1 MYTNAQLDIEGM
13 AGMHNEIDNRH
24 EVIQVVFCS
33 NPQYCEHMAVA
44 IASLLAHNPSRRFKL
59 HVVLSGTGEHE
70 KDCIQQL
77 VEKSG
82 NAVIEFR
89 SFDCNTISDFRIDD
103 HITLDSYVRLFLPEI
118 LGPEVGKLLYLDC
131 DLLVCADIAELWNT
145 DLGNQILGAVPDA
158 FSEDH
163 VSLGFEEHETYF
175 NAGVLLIDL
184 RRWRSSNLTERAVE
198 YIRTN
203 KTVLRHHDQ
212 DAING
217 VLRRNI
223 LPLPLKWNFTPRHA
237 DADPSVLNLTR
248 SEFMAI
254 RRNPGIV
261 HFASGFK
268 PWLPGAEP
276 HYKKRYY
283 RYRALTLWEDHNRQ
297 RESPAEQLSSLARR
311 LKASVKWHFPSL
323 SGLVRRFTGLGDPI
337 FQRKFAQKRSY
348 IG

>member
-1 MYTNAQLDIEGM
+1 
-13 AGMHNEIDNRH
+13 MHNEIDNRH

-212 DAING
+212 DAWHAPASP
-217 VLRRNI
+217 VL
-223 LPLPLKWNFTPRHA
+223 
-237 DADPSVLNLTR
+237 
-248 SEFMAI
+248 
-254 RRNPGIV
+254 V
-261 HFASGFK
+261 HFPARLLQFELWRACQSDIGRCS
-268 PWLPGAEP
+268 AE
-276 HYKKRYY
+276 
-283 RYRALTLWEDHNRQ
+283 A
-297 RESPAEQLSSLARR
+297 REIMT
-311 LKASVKWHFPSL
+311 VI
-323 SGLVRRFTGLGDPI
+323 VVLGDQHRVVRVGMLVPAIGQEHHSADLGGASPEFREQFALQADVFHPLAIFGFVRLRNAPPI
-337 FQRKFAQKRSY
+337 N
-348 IG
+348 